1 MKCKKSL
8 EMISM
13 STEPEEVITQCI
25 EVISRIINDD
35 TVPRNIRRSADE
47 IKKILLKKE
56 NSPSIRAALS
66 IRILDDI
73 STDQNLPL
81 HTRTLIWNLAGQ
93 LETIPV
99 DD

>member
-1 MKCKKSL
+1 MMK
-8 EMISM
+8 M
-13 STEPEEVITQCI
+13 SVNPDEIIKQCTEVI
-25 EVISRIINDD
+25 ERIINDD
-35 TVPRNIRRSADE
+35 SVPRNIRRSADE
-47 IKKILLKKE
+47 IRTILLKE
-56 NSPSIRAALS
+56 EDSQSIRAALS

-99 DD
+99 SD

>member
-1 MKCKKSL
+1 MK
-8 EMISM
+8 M
-13 STEPEEVITQCI
+13 SINPDEIIKQCI
-25 EVISRIINDD
+25 EVIERIINDD
-35 TVPRNIRRSADE
+35 SVPKNIRRSADE
-47 IKKILLKKE
+47 IRTILLKKE
-56 NSPSIRAALS
+56 DSQSIRAALS

-99 DD
+99 GD

>member
-1 MKCKKSL
+1 
-8 EMISM
+8 MIKM
-13 STEPEEVITQCI
+13 SVNPDEIIKQCTEVI
-25 EVISRIINDD
+25 ERIINDD
-35 TVPRNIRRSADE
+35 SVPKNIRRSADE
-47 IKKILLKKE
+47 IRTILIKE
-56 NSPSIRAALS
+56 EDSQSIRAALS

-99 DD
+99 SD

>member
-1 MKCKKSL
+1 MMK
-8 EMISM
+8 M
-13 STEPEEVITQCI
+13 SINPDEIIKQCI
-25 EVISRIINDD
+25 EVIERIINDD
-35 TVPRNIRRSADE
+35 SVPKNIRRSADE
-47 IKKILLKKE
+47 IRTILLKE
-56 NSPSIRAALS
+56 EDSQSIRAALS

-99 DD
+99 SD

>member
-1 MKCKKSL
+1 MR
-8 EMISM
+8 M
-13 STEPEEVITQCI
+13 SVNPDEIIKQCVEVI
-25 EVISRIINDD
+25 ERIINDD
-35 TVPRNIRRSADE
+35 SVPKNIRRSADE
-47 IKKILLKKE
+47 IRTILLKE
-56 NSPSIRAALS
+56 EDSQSIRAALS

-99 DD
+99 GD

>member
-1 MKCKKSL
+1 
-8 EMISM
+8 M
-13 STEPEEVITQCI
+13 SINPDEIIKQCTEVI
-25 EVISRIINDD
+25 ERIINDD
-35 TVPRNIRRSADE
+35 SVPRNIRRSADE
-47 IKKILLKKE
+47 IRTILIKE
-56 NSPSIRAALS
+56 EDSQSIRAALS

-99 DD
+99 GD

>member
-1 MKCKKSL
+1 MTVNSD
-8 EMISM
+8 EII
-13 STEPEEVITQCI
+13 EQCI
-25 EVISRIINDD
+25 EVVDRIINDD
-35 TVPRNIRRSADE
+35 SVPKNIRRSADE
-47 IKKILLKKE
+47 MKTILSKKE
-56 NSPSIRAALS
+56 DSAAVKAAVS

-99 DD
+99 DN

>member
-1 MKCKKSL
+1 M
-8 EMISM
+8 MRM
-13 STEPEEVITQCI
+13 SVNPDEIIKQCTEVI
-25 EVISRIINDD
+25 ERIINDD
-35 TVPRNIRRSADE
+35 SVPKNIRRSADE
-47 IKKILLKKE
+47 IRTILLKE
-56 NSPSIRAALS
+56 EDSQSIRAALS

-99 DD
+99 GD

>member
-1 MKCKKSL
+1 M
-8 EMISM
+8 MRM
-13 STEPEEVITQCI
+13 SINPDEIIKQCTEVI
-25 EVISRIINDD
+25 ERIINDD
-35 TVPRNIRRSADE
+35 SVPKNIRRSADE
-47 IKKILLKKE
+47 IRTILMKE
-56 NSPSIRAALS
+56 EDSQSIRAALS

-99 DD
+99 GD

>member
-1 MKCKKSL
+1 M
-8 EMISM
+8 MRM
-13 STEPEEVITQCI
+13 SVNPDEIIKQCTEVI
-25 EVISRIINDD
+25 ERIINDD
-35 TVPRNIRRSADE
+35 SVPKNIRRSADE
-47 IKKILLKKE
+47 IRTILIKE
-56 NSPSIRAALS
+56 EDSQSIRAALS

-99 DD
+99 SD

>member
-1 MKCKKSL
+1 MSINPDEIIKKC
-8 EMISM
+8 
-13 STEPEEVITQCI
+13 TEVI
-25 EVISRIINDD
+25 ERIINDD
-35 TVPRNIRRSADE
+35 SVPRNIRRSADE
-47 IKKILLKKE
+47 IRTILIKE
-56 NSPSIRAALS
+56 EDSQSIRAALS

-99 DD
+99 GD

>member
-1 MKCKKSL
+1 
-8 EMISM
+8 M
-13 STEPEEVITQCI
+13 SINPDEIIKQCI
-25 EVISRIINDD
+25 EVIERIINDD
-35 TVPRNIRRSADE
+35 SVPKNIRRSADE
-47 IKKILLKKE
+47 IRTILLKE
-56 NSPSIRAALS
+56 EDSQSIRAALS

-99 DD
+99 SD

>member
-1 MKCKKSL
+1 
-8 EMISM
+8 M
-13 STEPEEVITQCI
+13 SVNPDEIIKQCI
-25 EVISRIINDD
+25 EVIERIINDD
-35 TVPRNIRRSADE
+35 SVPKNIRRSADE
-47 IKKILLKKE
+47 IRTILLKKE
-56 NSPSIRAALS
+56 DSQSIRAALS

-99 DD
+99 SD

>member
-1 MKCKKSL
+1 MMK
-8 EMISM
+8 M
-13 STEPEEVITQCI
+13 SINPDEIIKQCI
-25 EVISRIINDD
+25 EVIERIINDD
-35 TVPRNIRRSADE
+35 SVPKNIRRSADE
-47 IKKILLKKE
+47 IRTILLKKE
-56 NSPSIRAALS
+56 DSQSIRAALS

-99 DD
+99 GD

>member
-1 MKCKKSL
+1 
-8 EMISM
+8 M
-13 STEPEEVITQCI
+13 SVNPDEIFKQCI
-25 EVISRIINDD
+25 EVIERIINDD
-35 TVPRNIRRSADE
+35 SVPRNIRRSADE
-47 IKKILLKKE
+47 IRTILIKE
-56 NSPSIRAALS
+56 EDSQSIRAALS

-99 DD
+99 GD

>member
-1 MKCKKSL
+1 M
-8 EMISM
+8 MRM
-13 STEPEEVITQCI
+13 SVNPDEIIKQCI
-25 EVISRIINDD
+25 EVIERIINDD
-35 TVPRNIRRSADE
+35 SVPRNIRRSADE
-47 IKKILLKKE
+47 IRTILIKE
-56 NSPSIRAALS
+56 EDSQSIKAALS

-99 DD
+99 GD

>member
-1 MKCKKSL
+1 MMK
-8 EMISM
+8 M
-13 STEPEEVITQCI
+13 SVNPDEIIKQCTEVI
-25 EVISRIINDD
+25 ERIINDD
-35 TVPRNIRRSADE
+35 SVPKNIRRSADE
-47 IKKILLKKE
+47 IRTILLKE
-56 NSPSIRAALS
+56 EDSQSIKAALS

-99 DD
+99 SD

>member
-1 MKCKKSL
+1 
-8 EMISM
+8 M
-13 STEPEEVITQCI
+13 SINPDEIIKQCI
-25 EVISRIINDD
+25 EVIERIINDD
-35 TVPRNIRRSADE
+35 SVPRNIRRSADE
-47 IKKILLKKE
+47 IRTILIKE
-56 NSPSIRAALS
+56 EDSQSIRAALS

-99 DD
+99 GD

>member
-1 MKCKKSL
+1 
-8 EMISM
+8 M
-13 STEPEEVITQCI
+13 SVNPDEIFNQCTEVI
-25 EVISRIINDD
+25 ERIINDD
-35 TVPRNIRRSADE
+35 SVPKNIRRSADE
-47 IKKILLKKE
+47 IRTILLKE
-56 NSPSIRAALS
+56 EDSQSIRAALS

-99 DD
+99 SD

>member
-1 MKCKKSL
+1 MMK
-8 EMISM
+8 M
-13 STEPEEVITQCI
+13 SINPDEIIKQCI
-25 EVISRIINDD
+25 EVIERIINDD
-35 TVPRNIRRSADE
+35 SVPKNIRRSADE
-47 IKKILLKKE
+47 IRTILLKEKD
-56 NSPSIRAALS
+56 SQSIRAALS

-99 DD
+99 GD

>member
-1 MKCKKSL
+1 
-8 EMISM
+8 M
-13 STEPEEVITQCI
+13 SINPDEIIKQCI
-25 EVISRIINDD
+25 EVIERIINDD
-35 TVPRNIRRSADE
+35 SVPKNIRRSADE
-47 IKKILLKKE
+47 IRTILLKKE
-56 NSPSIRAALS
+56 DSQSIRAALS

-99 DD
+99 GD

>member
-1 MKCKKSL
+1 
-8 EMISM
+8 M
-13 STEPEEVITQCI
+13 SINPDEIIKQCTEVI
-25 EVISRIINDD
+25 ERIISDD
-35 TVPRNIRRSADE
+35 SVPKNIRRSADE
-47 IKKILLKKE
+47 IRTILLKE
-56 NSPSIRAALS
+56 EDSQSIRAALS

-99 DD
+99 SD

>member
-1 MKCKKSL
+1 
-8 EMISM
+8 MIRM
-13 STEPEEVITQCI
+13 SINPDEIIKQCTEVI
-25 EVISRIINDD
+25 ERIINDD
-35 TVPRNIRRSADE
+35 SVPKNIRRSADE
-47 IKKILLKKE
+47 IRTILLKE
-56 NSPSIRAALS
+56 EDSQSIRAALS

-99 DD
+99 SD

>member
-1 MKCKKSL
+1 MI
-8 EMISM
+8 EMPVNPDEI
-13 STEPEEVITQCI
+13 IKQCI
-25 EVISRIINDD
+25 DVIEHIINDD
-35 TVPRNIRRSADE
+35 SVPKNIRRSADE
-47 IKKILLKKE
+47 IRTILLKE
-56 NSPSIRAALS
+56 EDSQSIRAALS

-99 DD
+99 SD

>member
-1 MKCKKSL
+1 
-8 EMISM
+8 M
-13 STEPEEVITQCI
+13 SVNPDEIIKQCI
-25 EVISRIINDD
+25 EVIERIINDD
-35 TVPRNIRRSADE
+35 SVPRNIRRSADE
-47 IKKILLKKE
+47 IRTILIKE
-56 NSPSIRAALS
+56 EDSQSIKAALS

-99 DD
+99 GD

>member
-1 MKCKKSL
+1 
-8 EMISM
+8 M
-13 STEPEEVITQCI
+13 SVNPDEIIKQCI
-25 EVISRIINDD
+25 EVIERIINDD
-35 TVPRNIRRSADE
+35 SVPKNIRRSADE
-47 IKKILLKKE
+47 IRTILLKKE
-56 NSPSIRAALS
+56 DSQSIRAALS

-99 DD
+99 GD

>member
-1 MKCKKSL
+1 M
-8 EMISM
+8 MRM
-13 STEPEEVITQCI
+13 SVNPDEIIKQCVEVI
-25 EVISRIINDD
+25 ERIINDD
-35 TVPRNIRRSADE
+35 SVPKNIRRSADE
-47 IKKILLKKE
+47 IRTILLKE
-56 NSPSIRAALS
+56 EDSQSIRAALS

-99 DD
+99 GD

>member
-1 MKCKKSL
+1 
-8 EMISM
+8 M

-47 IKKILLKKE
+47 IKKILIK
-56 NSPSIRAALS
+56 NQDPPSIRAALS

-73 STDQNLPL
+73 SIDQNLPL
-81 HTRTLIWNLAGQ
+81 HTRTLVWNLAGQ

>member
-1 MKCKKSL
+1 
-8 EMISM
+8 M

-47 IKKILLKKE
+47 IKKILTKKQD
-56 NSPSIRAALS
+56 SPSIRAALS

-81 HTRTLIWNLAGQ
+81 HTRTLVWNLAGQ

>member
-1 MKCKKSL
+1 MR
-8 EMISM
+8 M
-13 STEPEEVITQCI
+13 SVNPDEIIKQCTEVI
-25 EVISRIINDD
+25 ERIINDD
-35 TVPRNIRRSADE
+35 SVPKNIRRSADE
-47 IKKILLKKE
+47 IRTILMKE
-56 NSPSIRAALS
+56 EDSQSIRAALS

-99 DD
+99 GD

>member
-1 MKCKKSL
+1 MMK
-8 EMISM
+8 M
-13 STEPEEVITQCI
+13 SINPDEIIKQCI
-25 EVISRIINDD
+25 EVIERIINDD
-35 TVPRNIRRSADE
+35 SVPKNIRRSADE
-47 IKKILLKKE
+47 IRTILLKE
-56 NSPSIRAALS
+56 EDSQSIRAALS

-99 DD
+99 GD

>member
-1 MKCKKSL
+1 
-8 EMISM
+8 M
-13 STEPEEVITQCI
+13 SINPDEIIKQCTEVI
-25 EVISRIINDD
+25 ERIINDD
-35 TVPRNIRRSADE
+35 SVPKNIRRSADE
-47 IKKILLKKE
+47 IRTILLKE
-56 NSPSIRAALS
+56 EDSQSIRAALS

-99 DD
+99 GD